1 MAAPAVH
8 QLPQAGNT
16 IGIFPQLTARQSET
30 LVLKEKMLSLTGDS
44 FDIKLAK
51 GQPILRV
58 QGKALSISG
67 RKSVY
72 DMSGNH
78 LFDIVKEHLHLHTTF
93 AAQDPHGNKIM
104 EVKSGLA
111 LIGSKAT
118 ATFVSPQT
126 GKSETLEMKGNWL
139 STQADITDT
148 STGQVLGRID
158 RNMLRARD
166 LFGGKQ
172 TYALTVAPGVDMAL
186 MCALCIC
193 LDEKKN
199 DQQG

>member
-8 QLPQAGNT
+8 SLPQAGNSV
-16 IGIFPQLTARQSET
+16 GIFPQLTARQSET
-30 LVLKEKMLSLTGDS
+30 LVLKEKILSITGDS
-44 FDIKLAK
+44 FDIKLAN

-67 RKSVY
+67 RKAVY

-93 AAQDPHGNKIM
+93 AAQDPKGNKIM
-104 EVKSGLA
+104 EVKNSFA
-111 LIGSKAT
+111 RKTES
-118 ATFVSPQT
+118 
-126 GKSETLEMKGNWL
+126 LEMKGNWL
-139 STQADITDT
+139 STQADIVDT
-148 STGQVLGRID
+148 NTGQVLGRID

-166 LFGGKQ
+166 FFGGKQ

-199 DQQG
+199 DNKG